1 MMIGARRNSYM
12 SLSHLTYASAHCGLQ
27 FRDANC
33 TCQHFPKAT
42 HMFAFSDLM
51 NKDFI
56 AKSCLNPPFPIH
68 HRRHNAL
75 GAHTHTQTNKQTH
88 THTHARTDVR
98 YVNFRFPVCE

>member
-1 MMIGARRNSYM
+1 MMISAQRNSYAL
-12 SLSHLTYASAHCGLQ
+12 LSHLTYASAHYGLQ

-56 AKSCLNPPFPIH
+56 AKSCLNPLFPFITC
-68 HRRHNAL
+68 HNVL
-75 GAHTHTQTNKQTH
+75 GAHTHTQTNKHIH
-88 THTHARTDVR
+88 THTYEQTFAT
-98 YVNFRFPVCE
+98 